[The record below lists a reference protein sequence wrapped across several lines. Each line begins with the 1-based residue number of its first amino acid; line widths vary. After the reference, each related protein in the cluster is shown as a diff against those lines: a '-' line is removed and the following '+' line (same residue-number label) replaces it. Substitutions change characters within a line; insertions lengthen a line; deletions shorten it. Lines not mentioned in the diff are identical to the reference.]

1 MAQLKPRFCD
11 SFRTC
16 TNKQSLVQLLSRRA
30 EEYER
35 IAYLCVGKEERHC
48 AQGADNHGIFPT
60 KDLHVTHPAS
70 HHRALKASLA
80 TQ

>member
-1 MAQLKPRFCD
+1 MAQLKPKFCD

-16 TNKQSLVQLLSRRA
+16 KKRQSLVELLSRQA
-30 EEYER
+30 EEFER

-48 AQGADNHGIFPT
+48 AQGADNHCVFSPQ
-60 KDLHVTHPAS
+60 DLHVTHPAS
-70 HHRALKASLA
+70 HHRALKASLD